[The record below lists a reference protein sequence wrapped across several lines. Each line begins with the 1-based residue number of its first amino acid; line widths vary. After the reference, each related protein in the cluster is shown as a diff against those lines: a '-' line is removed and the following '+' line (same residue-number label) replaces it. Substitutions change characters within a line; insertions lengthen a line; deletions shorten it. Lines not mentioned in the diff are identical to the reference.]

1 MNQIKTLSTQLVT
14 GEMGRSI
21 ESPRTRVLM
30 QFEHD
35 RRQYNR
41 INGENVDLYTFLC
54 LNRRGEYN
62 KVDPIAHVLMG
73 IVFHDAA
80 EQYRKK
86 KRGGIF
92 SKNVKL

>member
-1 MNQIKTLSTQLVT
+1 MNQIHQLSTQLIT
-14 GEMGRSI
+14 GDMGRSI
-21 ESPRTRVLM
+21 ESPRTTVLM

-35 RRQYNR
+35 RREYNR
-41 INGENVDLYTFLC
+41 INNENVDLYTFLC
-54 LNRRGEYN
+54 FNSRGEYN
-62 KVDPIAHVLMG
+62 KVDPVAHVLMG

-92 SKNVKL
+92 SKNVKI